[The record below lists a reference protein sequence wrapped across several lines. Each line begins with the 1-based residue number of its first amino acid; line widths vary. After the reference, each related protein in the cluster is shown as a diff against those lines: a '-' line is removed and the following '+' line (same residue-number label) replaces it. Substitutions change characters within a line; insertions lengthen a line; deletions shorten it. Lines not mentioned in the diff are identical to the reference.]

1 MRYEVKTESRKL
13 GEKCWIQ
20 LLICWVWKA
29 KWTVCLAVSSE
40 ILAIYSFIPKLFLN
54 ASLCQAL
61 NTKLPVP
68 SKLLCKRDKELTHI
82 NNVLL
87 KMLIILVSFL
97 CSELWGTCRGV
108 LGRIH
113 LALEMALTSVN
124 HSSNV

>member
-1 MRYEVKTESRKL
+1 M
-13 GEKCWIQ
+13 
-20 LLICWVWKA
+20 
-29 KWTVCLAVSSE
+29 AVSSE

-61 NTKLPVP
+61 NTKLSVP

-97 CSELWGTCRGV
+97 CSELWGTCRGEEDWEGDIFNQKWIEKKQAS
-108 LGRIH
+108 L
-113 LALEMALTSVN
+113 
-124 HSSNV
+124 

>member
-20 LLICWVWKA
+20 FLICWVWKA
-29 KWTVCLAVSSE
+29 KWTVCLTVSSE

-61 NTKLPVP
+61 NTKLSVP

-87 KMLIILVSFL
+87 KMLTILVSLL

-108 LGRIH
+108 LGWIH